1 MTNLGMVLGHPLAPA
16 QVLKDSRS
24 ELWTLGSLG
33 SNGETWPVLGSPQAD
48 GGAELLRGSC
58 LGSLTKMGQT
68 GVKGRDSPF
77 NVPSV

>member
-33 SNGETWPVLGSPQAD
+33 SNGETWPCSWESP
-48 GGAELLRGSC
+48 G
-58 LGSLTKMGQT
+58 
-68 GVKGRDSPF
+68 
-77 NVPSV
+77 